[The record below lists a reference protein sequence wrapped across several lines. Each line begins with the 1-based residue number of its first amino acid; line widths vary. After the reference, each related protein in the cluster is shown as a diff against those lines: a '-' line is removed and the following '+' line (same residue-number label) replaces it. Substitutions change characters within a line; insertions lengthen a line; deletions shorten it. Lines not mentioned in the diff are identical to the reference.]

1 MNFFKTITY
10 YLIINLL
17 LFLIYPKL
25 ILANEIKIVTKIN
38 NQIIT
43 NIDIDNEYKYLIAL
57 NKSLQDIKKEK
68 VLIFAKKSLI
78 KEYVKRIEI
87 SKFYELKSK
96 NETVNIMIEK
106 IYKNLNLSSLDQFK
120 NYLKDFNLKFEDIYQ
135 KIEIEAVWNQMIYS
149 KFKNKIVIDE
159 ENLKKKIIGNKK
171 KIESFLISELV
182 FSFNNKNEIDKK
194 YTEIKKSIQD
204 VGFKESV
211 LKFSEANSKNNSGVL
226 GWINENTLSNKIY
239 NEIKMLEIG
248 EFTKPIIS
256 PSGVIILRLDD
267 KKFVD
272 INLDIDVELEKI
284 IDFELNNQLN
294 NFSTIYYN
302 KVKDN
307 LSINEY

>member
-87 SKFYELKSK
+87 SKFYELKNK
-96 NETVNIMIEK
+96 NETVDIMIEN
-106 IYKNLNLSSLDQFK
+106 IYKNLNLNSLDQFK

-159 ENLKKKIIGNKK
+159 ENLKKKIIGNKR

-182 FSFNNKNEIDKK
+182 FSFNNKNEIEKK

-239 NEIKMLEIG
+239 NEIKILEIG

-272 INLDIDVELEKI
+272 INLDINVELEKI
-284 IDFELNNQLN
+284 IEFELNNQLN

>member
-17 LFLIYPKL
+17 LFLIYPKF

-87 SKFYELKSK
+87 SKFYELKNK
-96 NETVNIMIEK
+96 NETVDIMIEN
-106 IYKNLNLSSLDQFK
+106 IYKNLNLNSLDQFK

-159 ENLKKKIIGNKK
+159 ENLKKKIIGNKR

-182 FSFNNKNEIDKK
+182 FSFNNKNEIEKK

-239 NEIKMLEIG
+239 NEIKILEIG

-272 INLDIDVELEKI
+272 INLDINVELEKI
-284 IDFELNNQLN
+284 IEFELNNQLN